1 MQMHNGAW
9 SVSMMDVYRELET
22 ALEAEPQSFYESPLV
37 VNFIDESVIIQSKMH
52 CLYPSYIHDL
62 KV

>member
-1 MQMHNGAW
+1 
-9 SVSMMDVYRELET
+9 MMDVYRELET